1 MEKETVTADF
11 LIDDDPVVVHAG
23 DVAVA
28 AAEELALERM
38 IFEERSRIRVGG
50 ELFDDRIKKRNVPA
64 TSGDPLHE
72 PLEDTRRVYCS
83 HSACMSARN

>member
-1 MEKETVTADF
+1 MEKETIAADL
-11 LIDDDPVVVHAG
+11 LIHDDPVVVDAG

-28 AAEELALERM
+28 ASEELALERM
-38 IFEERSRIRVGG
+38 IFEERTRIRVSD
-50 ELFDDRIKKRNVPA
+50 ELFDDRIKARNVPA
-64 TSGDPLHE
+64 ASGDPLHK